1 MSDRPA
7 TPRPTVARLL
17 LTPVAFAAVFG
28 PIARSRAAEP
38 LFWAHVLEGRA
49 AFWGAVA
56 AVALAEAVRR
66 SPSRRSIAA
75 VAAGYGAGLA
85 VGPTMIPCTG
95 PLGPI
100 VGPAVNLLVYRGV
113 RGPAPRPAAEVRFLE
128 DANTR

>member
-1 MSDRPA
+1 MADRAA
-7 TPRPTVARLL
+7 TGRRTVARLL

-38 LFWAHVLEGRA
+38 LLWAHVPEGRA

-66 SPSRRSIAA
+66 SPSRRTIAA

-85 VGPTMIPCTG
+85 VGPMMIPCAG
-95 PLGPI
+95 PLGLI
-100 VGPAVNLLVYRGV
+100 VGPVVGLLVYRLA
-113 RGPAPRPAAEVRFLE
+113 RGPAPRPASEVRFLE
-128 DANTR
+128 DANMR